1 MTRSAD
7 IFDENA
13 PIMERIYTLAEA
25 TAAIL
30 QFVGDMADEDSGNAR
45 ASLRALA
52 MEIIGEATP
61 VSLGATIK
69 WEEGCNCH
77 PDYMEVEASGST
89 VKEMAE
95 SLADTAHFGTDDLS
109 EVTWRV
115 PLSEQEKTE
124 LMAAHDKR
132 VAFNTEHRLLV
143 KARDAAIKEREAAI
157 GRHSYAVKELDGRR
171 HELTDQ
177 AIEGYDRIIASL
189 HRESVEF
196 AEAEMKALAAVWE
209 HEAKR

>member
-13 PIMERIYTLAEA
+13 PIMERIYALAEA

-30 QFVGDMADEDSGNAR
+30 QFVGDMANEDSNNAR

-61 VSLGATIK
+61 ASLGATIK

-77 PDYMEVEASGST
+77 PDFMEVEASGST
-89 VKEMAE
+89 IKEMAE
-95 SLADTAHFGTDDLS
+95 SLADTAHFGTDDLG

-124 LMAAHDKR
+124 LIAAHDKR
-132 VAFNTEHRLLV
+132 VAFNAERNRLAKIANEAKKRHEQSIKAHSAAVLNLEIQRAELNSDAIAARIGTIEAMGREMV
-143 KARDAAIKEREAAI
+143 KLAGEEAATV
-157 GRHSYAVKELDGRR
+157 A
-171 HELTDQ
+171 
-177 AIEGYDRIIASL
+177 
-189 HRESVEF
+189 
-196 AEAEMKALAAVWE
+196 ALKE
-209 HEAKR
+209 HETKR